1 MNFNPDPAKQ
11 AQKLIDLF
19 FFAKC
24 MINHPF
30 LFFNQNI
37 VVQTSFK
44 VFRNVVR

>member
-11 AQKLIDLF
+11 AQKLICF